1 MWCVT
6 PVSNTHISLGECR
19 RDLLPES
26 RRLNLNIVLRR
37 PTTIVLLL
45 LVAVLV
51 TKSAHSNPPAGIWF
65 VKAGA
70 EGDGRSFASPIGSSI
85 VLERVSSAGD
95 TIFLLASD
103 SRLEGGLALKAGQN
117 LIGLTDAGHKPV
129 ITNSDLNRN
138 AGRGIVLAIN
148 NSVSNVRIEDTF
160 ASGIYGFNIS
170 SIRIDGVDV
179 HGANRSKSSI
189 AASYPTLPGSLPHGG
204 MVFVHSKSPAEI
216 LVASSLI
223 TNAAGFGIVSVT
235 SDSARSSLT
244 VSHTQVEGGSRIGF
258 FDAGIAALVRGSAA
272 RVRLEIFDSQ
282 IWGRLSQS
290 GRNVMVVASGG
301 ANAVAR
307 VERSLSGAT
316 GQDGIVAAVMQSP
329 SEINLYVHDSI
340 IEDAGQMNIEGTL
353 VNLKPADPSR
363 ANEGRVTIE
372 IEGSTICNAGEISG
386 FEDVAANVW
395 IGGSQF
401 PGNRMPA
408 VGTYNVQITDSIIE
422 GAGRSGLEF
431 GDLFLLKEGRPEES
445 QYEVVLRGNTI
456 VNNGDAEVMIYAPR
470 ARVDARGNCWGRP
483 EGLAEHGLKILAP
496 VVASQ
501 FDAKEPVSCGEDSS
515 EPLN

>member
-1 MWCVT
+1 M
-6 PVSNTHISLGECR
+6 
-19 RDLLPES
+19 
-26 RRLNLNIVLRR
+26 NIVLGR
-37 PTTIVLLL
+37 PTALVLLL
-45 LVAVLV
+45 LAAVLA

-70 EGDGRSFASPIGSSI
+70 AGDGTSLASPIGSSI

-95 TIFLLASD
+95 TIFLLPSD
-103 SRLEGGLALKAGQN
+103 FRLEGGLALKAGQS
-117 LIGLTDAGHKPV
+117 LIGRTDAGHKPV

-179 HGANRSKSSI
+179 HGANRSESFI
-189 AASYPTLPGSLPHGG
+189 EATYPTLPGSLPHGG
-204 MVFVHSKSPAEI
+204 MVFVHSESPAEI
-216 LVASSLI
+216 LVTSSLI

-244 VSHTQVEGGSRIGF
+244 VSHTKVEGGSRIGF
-258 FDAGIAALVRGSAA
+258 FDAGIAALVQGSAA
-272 RVRLEIFDSQ
+272 RVQLDVLDSQ
-282 IWGRLSQS
+282 IWGRLSRS

-301 ANAVAR
+301 AHAVIR

-353 VNLKPADPSR
+353 VNLKSADPSR
-363 ANEGRVTIE
+363 TNEGRVTIE
-372 IEGSTICNAGEISG
+372 IEGSTIRNAGEISG

-401 PGNRMPA
+401 AGNRMPA
-408 VGTYNVQITDSIIE
+408 VGTYNVRITDSIVE

-431 GDLFLLKEGRPEES
+431 GNLSLLSEGRPEES
-445 QYEVVLRGNTI
+445 EYEVVLRGNTI
-456 VNNGDAEVMIYAPR
+456 INNGEAEVMIYAPR
-470 ARVDARGNCWGRP
+470 ARIDARGNCWGRP
-483 EGLAEHGLKILAP
+483 EGLAEHRLRILSP

-501 FDAKEPVSCGEDSS
+501 FDAKEPVSCGKDSS